1 MDKHIKDDFK
11 KEIKPKIIVVI
22 ISFSIALICLRLIIK
37 SLLDDID
44 LLEDKTGIS
53 LIAAFVLFAII
64 GFFGLFQCI
73 RSSKYKLEI
82 TEQKIL
88 IQTRRA
94 RNIVYF
100 NEIKNYSIQRYKK
113 TQLYTFYLF
122 TAKGVLTLYTRY
134 KDEFISILNSNNIK
148 PTH

>member
-1 MDKHIKDDFK
+1 M
-11 KEIKPKIIVVI
+11 
-22 ISFSIALICLRLIIK
+22 
-37 SLLDDID
+37 DDID

-53 LIAAFVLFAII
+53 LIAASVLFAII

-73 RSSKYKLEI
+73 RASKYKLEI

-148 PTH
+148 STH